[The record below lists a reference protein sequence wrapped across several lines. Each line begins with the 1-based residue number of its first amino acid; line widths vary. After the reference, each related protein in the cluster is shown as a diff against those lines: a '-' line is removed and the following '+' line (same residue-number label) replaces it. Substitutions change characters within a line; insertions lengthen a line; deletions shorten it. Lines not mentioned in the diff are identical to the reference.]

1 MRATLA
7 GSLLVTLARPSTW
20 VLALA
25 AFLVRG
31 GLLVFVI
38 PIVVIPTPAGLA
50 DAIGPLLIS
59 FVFGGVSPAFVAVV
73 ATTVVVF
80 LVWLIGG
87 GLLAA
92 TAEAELIRVV
102 ATDEDVTTGAPLPD
116 GVADGRVAARIL
128 AARLLAMLP
137 FGAALAFGTTT
148 IVAATYRELTLPGD
162 AGTPIAWR
170 VLRSVP
176 LTVLLVL
183 ATWLLGEI
191 LGGIAARR
199 IVLDGRPAVGGLR
212 RALGSAVRRPV
223 RTVVV
228 FAVPSLG
235 LLLAVVPSVA
245 AASIAWHAVQV
256 GLSTGDPLVTVTS
269 VTAFVALWIGGLVL
283 AGVACAWRHAAWTV
297 DARGSV
303 APSSAVGSDPNG
315 DWNPRLTSGTL

>member
-31 GLLVFVI
+31 GLLVFLI

-50 DAIGPLLIS
+50 DVVGPLLIS

-73 ATTVVVF
+73 ATVLIVF

-92 TAEAELIRVV
+92 TAEADLIRVV
-102 ATDEDVTTGAPLPD
+102 ATDEDVTTGTPLPS
-116 GVADGRVAARIL
+116 GVGDGRIAARIL
-128 AARLLAMLP
+128 AARLIAMLP
-137 FGAALAFGTTT
+137 FGAALAFGTAT

-162 AGTPIAWR
+162 AVTPIAWR

-176 LTVLLVL
+176 LTMALVV

-191 LGGIAARR
+191 VGGLAARR
-199 IVLDGRPAVGGLR
+199 IVLEGRSAGGGIR
-212 RALGSAVRRPV
+212 RALTGAVRHPV
-223 RTVVV
+223 RTAVV
-228 FAVPSLG
+228 FAVPSAG

-245 AASIAWHAVQV
+245 AASGRLACGPGRPVDRRPAADGHV
-256 GLSTGDPLVTVTS
+256 GRGVRGALVRRPRPGRCR
-269 VTAFVALWIGGLVL
+269 LRL
-283 AGVACAWRHAAWTV
+283 ATCGV
-297 DARGSV
+297 DARRAALAGAIV
-303 APSSAVGSDPNG
+303 RRGV
-315 DWNPRLTSGTL
+315 

>member
-31 GLLVFVI
+31 GLLLFLI

-50 DAIGPLLIS
+50 DVVGPLLIS

-73 ATTVVVF
+73 ATAVVLF
-80 LVWLIGG
+80 MVWLIGG

-92 TAEAELIRVV
+92 TAEAELVRIV
-102 ATDEDVTTGAPLPD
+102 ATDEDVTTGIPLP
-116 GVADGRVAARIL
+116 GAVGDGRVAARIL
-128 AARLLAMLP
+128 GARLVAMLP
-137 FGAALAFGTTT
+137 FGAALAFGTAT
-148 IVAATYRELTLPGD
+148 IVAATYRELTLPSD
-162 AGTPIAWR
+162 AVTPIVWR

-176 LTVLLVL
+176 LTVLLLLV
-183 ATWLLGEI
+183 TWLLGEVV
-191 LGGIAARR
+191 GGLAARR
-199 IVLDGRPAVGGLR
+199 IVLDGRSAGGGLR
-212 RALGSAVRRPV
+212 RAVAGAVRHPV

-228 FAVPSLG
+228 FAVPSIG
-235 LLLAVVPSVA
+235 LLLAVVPSVL
-245 AASIAWHAVQV
+245 AASAAWHAVQV
-256 GLSTGDPLVTVTS
+256 GLSTGDPLVMVVS
-269 VTAFVALWIGGLVL
+269 VVAFVGLWIGGLAL

-297 DARGSV
+297 DARRSRL
-303 APSSAVGSDPNG
+303 PSGVVGSEPNG

>member
-31 GLLVFVI
+31 GLLVFLI

-50 DAIGPLLIS
+50 DVVGPLLIS

-73 ATTVVVF
+73 ATVLIVF

-92 TAEAELIRVV
+92 TAEADLIRVV
-102 ATDEDVTTGAPLPD
+102 ATDEDVTTGTPLPG
-116 GVADGRVAARIL
+116 GVGDGRIAARIL
-128 AARLLAMLP
+128 AARLIAMLP
-137 FGAALAFGTTT
+137 FGAALAFGTAT

-162 AGTPIAWR
+162 AVTPIAWR

-176 LTVLLVL
+176 LTMALVV

-191 LGGIAARR
+191 VGGLAARR
-199 IVLDGRPAVGGLR
+199 VVLERRSAGGGIR
-212 RALGSAVRRPV
+212 RALTGAVRHPV
-223 RTVVV
+223 RTAVV
-228 FAVPSLG
+228 FAVPSAG

-245 AASIAWHAVQV
+245 AASAAWHAVQV
-256 GLSTGDPLVTVTS
+256 GLSTGDPLLTVTS
-269 VTAFVALWIGGLVL
+269 VAAFVALWFGGLVL
-283 AGVACAWRHAAWTV
+283 AGVVCAWRHAAWTL
-297 DARGSV
+297 DARRSL
-303 APSSAVGSDPNG
+303 APSSAAGSDPNG
-315 DWNPRLTSGTL
+315 DWNPHLTSGTL

>member
-25 AFLVRG
+25 AFLIRG

-50 DAIGPLLIS
+50 DVVGPLLIS
-59 FVFGGVSPAFVAVV
+59 FVFGGVSPMFVAVV
-73 ATTVVVF
+73 ATVAVAF

-102 ATDEDVTTGAPLPD
+102 ATDEDVTTETPLPS
-116 GVADGRVAARIL
+116 GTGDGRVAARIL
-128 AARLLAMLP
+128 AARLVAMLP
-137 FGAALAFGTTT
+137 FGVALAFGAAT

-162 AGTPIAWR
+162 AATPIAWR

-176 LTVLLVL
+176 LTVLLVFV
-183 ATWLLGEI
+183 TWLLGEI
-191 LGGIAARR
+191 VGGLAARR
-199 IVLDGRPAVGGLR
+199 IVLDGRSAVGGLR
-212 RALGSAVRRPV
+212 RAIAGAVRRPV
-223 RTVVV
+223 RTVTV
-228 FAVPSLG
+228 FAVPSIG
-235 LLLAVVPSVA
+235 LLLVVVPSVA
-245 AASIAWHAVQV
+245 AASAAWHAVQV
-256 GLSTGDPLVTVTS
+256 GLSTGDPLVTVTA
-269 VTAFVALWIGGLVL
+269 VAAFVALWMGGLVL

-297 DARGSV
+297 DARRSR
-303 APSSAVGSDPNG
+303 APSLADGMA
-315 DWNPRLTSGTL
+315 RMGTGTRA

>member
-1 MRATLA
+1 MRAALA

-25 AFLVRG
+25 AFLIRG

-50 DAIGPLLIS
+50 DVVGPLLIS
-59 FVFGGVSPAFVAVV
+59 FVFGGASPAFVAVV
-73 ATTVVVF
+73 ATVVVVF

-92 TAEAELIRVV
+92 NAEAELIRIV
-102 ATDEDVTTGAPLPD
+102 ATDEDVTTGTPLP
-116 GVADGRVAARIL
+116 GGIGDGRVAARIL
-128 AARLLAMLP
+128 GARLLALLP
-137 FGAALAFGTTT
+137 FGAALVFGTAT

-162 AGTPIAWR
+162 AATPIGWR

-176 LTVLLVL
+176 LTVLLL
-183 ATWLLGEI
+183 LLTWLSGEI
-191 LGGIAARR
+191 LGGLAARR
-199 IVLDGRPAVGGLR
+199 IVLDGRSAGHGLR
-212 RALGSAVRRPV
+212 RAIRGAVRHPA

-228 FAVPSLG
+228 FGVPSVG

-245 AASIAWHAVQV
+245 AASAAWHAVQV
-256 GLSTGDPLVTVTS
+256 GLSTGDALVTVTS
-269 VTAFVALWIGGLVL
+269 VVAFVALWIGGLVL
-283 AGVACAWRHAAWTV
+283 TGVACAWRHAASTL
-297 DARGSV
+297 DARRSW
-303 APSSAVGSDPNG
+303 APWSATGSDTDG